1 MRCAKYLILT
11 VLLCSAA
18 SATAQ
23 MPSTAAVPA
32 SASLL
37 NQADRQAIV
46 IALARVLRDKYVFP
60 DVGEKAAVA
69 LESQSSAGTYASL
82 DRAAFARRLTD
93 DLSAIAHDKHMRIV
107 SLDEPRRGPTGS
119 MPHGEAGIVRADRI
133 AGGIGYIEVIGF
145 PPLPAFKQAIDRAMT
160 GLAGSRA
167 LIIDA
172 RRNGGGDPASVAYL
186 VSFLTAPGR
195 PINTIV
201 VRTPGTH
208 DYTRDA
214 FASTPTP
221 VSFAA
226 VPVYVLTSR
235 DTFSG
240 GEEFAYDVQS
250 LKRGTLIGEVTGGG
264 ANPVNMTE
272 LGHGMGALIPFGRA
286 ENAVTKT
293 NWEGRGV
300 QPDIAVPSSDAL
312 QVALGKAGGSQVA
325 TIEQASAERVFTP
338 RSTPHPGSEEALRS
352 IVAGYASGSPDYSI
366 LAPEPATEVRAALSE
381 RQAQFAAL
389 GPLQSIRF
397 NGPGPFGGDE
407 YRLQFLHGDVMMA
420 LVLGPHG
427 KVAMLSTPMPIP
439 AR

>member
-1 MRCAKYLILT
+1 MRRAKGLVLT
-11 VLLCSAA
+11 MLLCSAA
-18 SATAQ
+18 PATAQ
-23 MPSTAAVPA
+23 VPPAAVTVTA
-32 SASLL
+32 SGSLD
-37 NQADRQAIV
+37 QADRQAIV
-46 IALARVLRDKYVFP
+46 AALARALRDKYVFP
-60 DVGEKAAVA
+60 DIGEKAAVA
-69 LESQSSAGTYASL
+69 LEKQSSTGAYVSL
-82 DRAAFARRLTD
+82 DRAAFAKRLTD

-107 SLDEPRRGPTGS
+107 SLDGPPRGPRGS
-119 MPHGEAGIVRADRI
+119 MPRGEGGIVRADKI
-133 AGGIGYIEVIGF
+133 ASGIGYIEVIGF
-145 PPLPAFKQAIDRAMT
+145 PPLPAFKTAIDRAMT

-208 DYTRDA
+208 DYTRDS
-214 FASTPTP
+214 FASTLTP

-272 LGHGMGALIPFGRA
+272 LGHAMGALIPFGRA

-366 LAPEPATEVRAALSE
+366 LAPEPAAEVRAALSE

-397 NGPGPFGGDE
+397 NGPDPFGGDE
-407 YRLQFLHGDVMMA
+407 YRLHFLHGDVMMA
-420 LVLGPHG
+420 LVLGPQG